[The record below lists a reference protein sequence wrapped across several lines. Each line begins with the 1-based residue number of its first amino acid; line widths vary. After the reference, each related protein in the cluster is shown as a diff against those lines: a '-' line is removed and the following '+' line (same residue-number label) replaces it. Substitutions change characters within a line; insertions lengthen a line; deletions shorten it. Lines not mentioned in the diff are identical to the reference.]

1 MGGSGGNYNNYNA
14 KSDKKILVIGDSM
27 SSAVCPYIILSFQE
41 MRYAGNWVTPV
52 ITKEQL
58 DEWQPDIVIM
68 MYYPNKINVNDAF
81 FFQFD

>member
-1 MGGSGGNYNNYNA
+1 MGGSAGNYNNYNA

-52 ITKEQL
+52 ITKQQL
-58 DEWQPDIVIM
+58 DEWQPDIVVM
-68 MYYPNKINVNDAF
+68 MYYPNRVISEDGYK
-81 FFQFD
+81 FQLE